1 MERMERV
8 DVIQWLLESDP
19 SVRWQVMR
27 DLTGQPTAVV
37 AAERARVATE
47 GFGASLLDL
56 QTDDGYWNGE
66 AYGQNGDRRSVM
78 WTLQSLRRLGIDPD
92 AAPVRT
98 AIERVREGVR
108 FDDFEPEIPPF
119 FSGEVEACI
128 NGGVLA
134 ASAYFGV
141 LGDGADRII
150 GRLLEEQ
157 LDDGGW
163 NCEPREES
171 DRSSFDS
178 TLCVLEGLLEF
189 ELAVG
194 DATPREVTE
203 VRHRG
208 EEYLLERNLYRR
220 KSTGGIVRERYENYI
235 FPPYWVYDVL
245 RSLDHFRSAGLVQ
258 GTRPDPRIEPAL
270 DLLRSHRRPD
280 GRWSAGDPWNGE
292 VFFALDE
299 PPGEASPWN
308 TLRALRVLDWADAS

>member
-1 MERMERV
+1 MDRV
-8 DVIQWLLESDP
+8 DVTEWLLESDP

-27 DLTGQPTAVV
+27 DLTDQPDDVV
-37 AAERARVATE
+37 ATERARVATE

-66 AYGQNGDRRSVM
+66 EYGVDGDRRSVM

-98 AIERVREGVR
+98 AIERVRSNVR
-108 FDDFEPEIPPF
+108 FRDFEEAFPF

-141 LGDGADRII
+141 LGDGADRMI
-150 GRLLEEQ
+150 GLLLDGQ

-178 TLCVLEGLLEF
+178 TLCVLEGLLAYQR
-189 ELAVG
+189 AVG
-194 DATPREVTE
+194 DATPAEVIE
-203 VRHRG
+203 ARHRG

-220 KSTGGIVRERYENYI
+220 KSTGGIVRERYENFI

-245 RSLDHFRSAGLVQ
+245 RSLDHFRDAGLVE
-258 GTRPDPRIEPAL
+258 GTEPDERIAPAL
-270 DLLRSHRRPD
+270 DLLESHRLDD
-280 GRWSAGDPWNGE
+280 GRWAAGDPWNGR
-292 VFFALDE
+292 VFLALDSA
-299 PPGEASPWN
+299 PGEPSPWN
-308 TLRALRVLDWADAS
+308 TLRALRVLDWAGRA